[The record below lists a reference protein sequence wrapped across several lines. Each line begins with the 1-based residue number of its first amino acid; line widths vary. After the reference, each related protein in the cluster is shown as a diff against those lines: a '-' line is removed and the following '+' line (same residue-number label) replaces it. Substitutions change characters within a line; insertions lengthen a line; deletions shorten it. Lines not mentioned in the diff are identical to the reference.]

1 MGIFD
6 KLKKK
11 DKEVT
16 YEVDD
21 NIKCEISSPT
31 DFQRGIHIEVDL
43 NQGTLKGVPTAW
55 KDTFGESA
63 QYENTNNI
71 ASHLLPTSN
80 SNSSKEDKVQG
91 LVISKPFE
99 FKQVIHV
106 DYNSETGFVGLPPE
120 WESLLKSS
128 GITKEEAIKHQDEV
142 LGVLDLAANNMQR
155 SDETAAKQQPIGGKK
170 KRLVDYLSN
179 EDPTKVFGKLQ
190 RLDEGSSGIVYKG
203 IHNKTGMKVA
213 IKIIQIKA
221 DTKLETLENEIAM
234 MHTCQHDNI
243 VKYVGAYS
251 HNQDLW
257 IVMEMMGGGKLTDLL
272 LNTQFTEPEIAA
284 VCKESLRAL
293 KYLHDNQRIHRD
305 IKSDNIL
312 LGEGGE
318 VKLADFG
325 FCAELNQ
332 TAEKRRSV
340 VGTPYWMAPEVIRGV
355 DYDTKVD
362 IWSLGIMAL
371 EMADGEPP
379 LLDLPPLRALFIIAT
394 QPPPTLRE
402 PEKWS
407 NTFKDFLSL
416 ALAKNPQ
423 KRATADEL
431 LNHPFIQKSCDTK
444 FLVELLK
451 KYKLKK

>member
-1 MGIFD
+1 
-6 KLKKK
+6 
-11 DKEVT
+11 
-16 YEVDD
+16 
-21 NIKCEISSPT
+21 
-31 DFQRGIHIEVDL
+31 
-43 NQGTLKGVPTAW
+43 
-55 KDTFGESA
+55 
-63 QYENTNNI
+63 
-71 ASHLLPTSN
+71 
-80 SNSSKEDKVQG
+80 
-91 LVISKPFE
+91 
-99 FKQVIHV
+99 
-106 DYNSETGFVGLPPE
+106 VGLPAE
-120 WESLLKSS
+120 WETMLKSS
-128 GITKEEAIKHQDEV
+128 GISKTEAMENQDAV
-142 LGVLDLAANNMQR
+142 LGILDLASNNMKR
-155 SDETAAKQQPIGGKK
+155 PDESAAKQNPIGTK
-170 KRLVDYLSN
+170 KRLVDYLQN

-190 RLDEGSSGIVYKG
+190 RLDEGSSGVVYKG

-234 MHTCQHDNI
+234 MHSCQHENI

-257 IVMEMMGGGKLTDLL
+257 IVMEMMSGGKLTDLL

-284 VCKESLRAL
+284 VCRETLKSL
-293 KYLHDNQRIHRD
+293 KYLHDYQRIHRD

-325 FCAELNQ
+325 FCAELSQ
-332 TAEKRRSV
+332 TADKRRSV

-407 NTFKDFLSL
+407 NTFKDFLAC

-423 KRATADEL
+423 KRASADEL
-431 LNHPFIQKSCDTK
+431 LNHPFIQKACDTK
-444 FLVELLK
+444 FLVELIK

>member
-1 MGIFD
+1 MGLF
-6 KLKKK
+6 KKK
-11 DKEVT
+11 DKTPT
-16 YEVDD
+16 YDSEA
-21 NIKCEISSPT
+21 IKCEISGPT
-31 DFQRGIHIEVDL
+31 DFKRGVHIEVDL

-55 KDTFGESA
+55 KDTFGDGA
-63 QYENTNNI
+63 QYADN
-71 ASHLLPTSN
+71 ASQVNPNLLPTM
-80 SNSSKEDKVQG
+80 SSSEDKVQG
-91 LVISKPFE
+91 FVISKPFE
-99 FKQVIHV
+99 FKHNIHV

-120 WESLLKSS
+120 WETMLKSS
-128 GITKEEAIKHQDEV
+128 GITKEEAVENQDAV
-142 LGVLDLAANNMQR
+142 LGILDLATNNMQR
-155 SDETAAKQQPIGGKK
+155 PDESAAKQKPIGGKK
-170 KRLVDYLSN
+170 QRLVDYLQN

-190 RLDEGSSGIVYKG
+190 RLDEGSSAVVYKG

-234 MHTCQHDNI
+234 MHSCQHDNI

-257 IVMEMMGGGKLTDLL
+257 IVMEMMSGGKLTDLL
-272 LNTQFTEPEIAA
+272 LNTQFSEPEIAG
-284 VCKESLRAL
+284 VCKEILKSL

-305 IKSDNIL
+305 IKSDNVL
-312 LGEGGE
+312 LGETGE

-325 FCAELNQ
+325 FCAELSQ
-332 TAEKRRSV
+332 TADKRRSV

-407 NTFKDFLSL
+407 NTFKDFLAC

-423 KRATADEL
+423 KRASADDL
-431 LNHPFIQKSCDTK
+431 LAHPFIQKASDTK
-444 FLVELLK
+444 FLVELIK
-451 KYKLKK
+451 RYKLKK

>member
-1 MGIFD
+1 MGFFGGST
-6 KLKKK
+6 KKK
-11 DKEVT
+11 DNKSN
-16 YEVDD
+16 YDSD
-21 NIKCEISSPT
+21 AIKVEISAPT
-31 DFQRGIHIEVDL
+31 DFKRGVHIEVDL
-43 NQGTLKGVPTAW
+43 NQGTLKGVPSAW
-55 KDTFGESA
+55 KDTFGDSA
-63 QYENTNNI
+63 QYEEDVSQVNPN
-71 ASHLLPTSN
+71 LLPSISTS
-80 SNSSKEDKVQG
+80 SSEEKVQG

-99 FKQVIHV
+99 FKHNIHV

-120 WESLLKSS
+120 WESMLKSS
-128 GITKEEAIKHQDEV
+128 GITKNEAMENQEAV
-142 LGVLDLAANNMQR
+142 LGILDLATNNMQR
-155 SDETAAKQQPIGGKK
+155 PDETAAKQKPIGGK
-170 KRLVDYLSN
+170 KRLVDYLQN

-190 RLDEGSSGIVYKG
+190 RLDEGSSGVVYKG

-234 MHTCQHDNI
+234 MHSCQHENI

-257 IVMEMMGGGKLTDLL
+257 IVMEMMSGGKLTDLL

-284 VCKESLRAL
+284 VCKETLKSL

-325 FCAELNQ
+325 FCAELSQ
-332 TAEKRRSV
+332 TSDKRRSV
-340 VGTPYWMAPEVIRGV
+340 VGTPYWMAPV
-355 DYDTKVD
+355 
-362 IWSLGIMAL
+362 SIMAL

-407 NTFKDFLSL
+407 NTFKDFLAC

-423 KRATADEL
+423 KRASADEL
-431 LNHPFIQKSCDTK
+431 LAHPFIQKACDTK
-444 FLVELLK
+444 FLVELIKKYRLK
-451 KYKLKK
+451 K